1 MQLFNPAP
9 TLLQL
14 ELLNTG
20 FIGGDGSTLDTN
32 TIFLDGLCGL
42 NGDLV
47 IGLVTVFKSLQ
58 RCQCQGTFIRSVPR
72 CQSYQVVVLEI
83 NVKVTDLGS

>member
-1 MQLFNPAP
+1 MPLFNPAP

-32 TIFLDGLCGL
+32 TIFLDGLRGL
-42 NGDLV
+42 DGDLV
-47 IGLVTVFKSLQ
+47 IGLVTVFKSLK
-58 RCQCQGTFIRSVPR
+58 RCQLHENSMWTVPGS
-72 CQSYQVVVLEI
+72 QSYQVVVLEF
-83 NVKVTDLGS
+83 NVKVTGLGS